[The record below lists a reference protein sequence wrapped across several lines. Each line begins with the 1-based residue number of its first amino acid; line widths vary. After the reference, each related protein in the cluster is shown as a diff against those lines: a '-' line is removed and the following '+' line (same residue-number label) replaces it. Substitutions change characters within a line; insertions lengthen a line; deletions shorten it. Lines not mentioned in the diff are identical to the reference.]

1 MPKKKNTPSRD
12 WMCNLSDGTCID
24 EKELEYI
31 NDKPVADG
39 IDDAAWDCV
48 LDSVDVNNPHL
59 LPKYKELLMFLFKA
73 GAKWQKEKM
82 LENAVDGWLD
92 EDNTSPYDL
101 NIVSRAKIPFGE
113 FRHGENVRLI
123 IVKEDKK

>member
-1 MPKKKNTPSRD
+1 MNAHENEINEMLTK
-12 WMCNLSDGTCID
+12 ID
-24 EKELEYI
+24 EEKLSRLSEVSDELAEAAKNYAQQ
-31 NDKPVADG
+31 DKWMYEHFG
-39 IDDAAWDCV
+39 
-48 LDSVDVNNPHL
+48 DVI
-59 LPKYKELLMFLFKA
+59 MKA
-73 GAKWQKEKM
+73 VFFGATWQKEKM

-123 IVKEDKK
+123 IVKEEKK